1 MSSSRA
7 TTAGRRSIAIEDVL
21 RSDTR
26 LLDLAATVR
35 SMWGEMPDGRRH
47 VAWILALTLVEVGLQ
62 LGLAL
67 LGKRL
72 LDGVLGGR
80 PLETPLVIGAVALL
94 ASIVV
99 VSWRRQVRQEIAAL
113 LWRERTVARLAGN
126 IADGALEDLSAVPM
140 AGLREIVMTDA
151 PFITRFAI
159 DTLSQGFVLALWVL
173 AGAVF
178 LALHGPPLL
187 LVLALLLGLC
197 AAIMI
202 GGSAR
207 HLGLTGERFRRTAT
221 LSQRARDVVEVER
234 VLLTRQ
240 FGLGDRFVRGFAA
253 AHAAFRDIAFRQG
266 RLSSA
271 IRSGMSV
278 LNAVGFLGLVLVGA
292 TLIGTGALEAGVL
305 LAALFIVGQMLTA
318 VIQMGDLAGRA
329 AEAATAG
336 RRLSVYWHADPN
348 PPPPPIDPADAVPAR
363 VRALEATGLTFGY
376 EASRTVFEHVDLRLE
391 RGALAALTAETGAG
405 KSTFART
412 LCGLLEPRAGVIEVT
427 LDPAPSGAGA
437 AASAT
442 ARAPVRALPPG
453 SVLYLGAQPILL
465 PGSLRDNLMLPAA
478 LADEPLDALDGA
490 PDLAVV
496 RDALARDGVAIDWDL
511 DVIDAGGTGLSSGQ
525 SQLLQLARALAR
537 DPAIV
542 VFDEATSSLDMET
555 EREVQSALLD
565 WCSRRIC
572 LVISHRACPWLDA
585 AEHRLRW

>member
-1 MSSSRA
+1 
-7 TTAGRRSIAIEDVL
+7 
-21 RSDTR
+21 
-26 LLDLAATVR
+26 LLDLVATVR
-35 SMWGEMPDGRRH
+35 AMWEEMPDGRPH
-47 VAWILALTLVEVGLQ
+47 VASILLFTLVEVGLQ
-62 LGLAL
+62 LALAL

-72 LDGVLGGR
+72 LDGVLAGR
-80 PLETPLVIGAVALL
+80 ALDTPLVVGALALL
-94 ASIVV
+94 VLIVL
-99 VSWRRQVRQEIAAL
+99 VSWRRQVRQEVTAL
-113 LWRERTVARLAGN
+113 LWRERAVARLSRN

-140 AGLREIVMTDA
+140 AGLREIIMTDA

-159 DTLSQGFVLALWVL
+159 DTLSQGLVLALWIL
-173 AGAVF
+173 AGLGF
-178 LALHGPPLL
+178 LALYGPPLL
-187 LVLALLLGLC
+187 LVLVLLLGLC
-197 AAIMI
+197 GAIMI

-207 HLGLTGERFRRTAT
+207 HLGLTAERFRRTAT
-221 LSQRARDVVEVER
+221 LSQSARDVVEVER

-240 FGLGDRFVRGFAA
+240 FGLGDRFVRGFAS
-253 AHAAFRDIAFRQG
+253 AHTAFRAIAFRQG
-266 RLSSA
+266 KLSAA

-292 TLIGTGALEAGVL
+292 SLIGDTRLEPGVL

-336 RRLSVYWHADPN
+336 RRLSVYWDAE
-348 PPPPPIDPADAVPAR
+348 PASDLSPLAPDEATPER
-363 VRALEATGLTFGY
+363 VRALEAHALGFGY
-376 EASRTVFEHVDLRLE
+376 DTARTVFEHVDLRIE

-412 LCGLLEPRAGVIEVT
+412 LCGLLEPRSGSVAVE
-427 LDPAPSGAGA
+427 LDGE
-437 AASAT
+437 ASSSPRT
-442 ARAPVRALPPG
+442 SPTTPVRALPPG

-465 PGSLRDNLMLPAA
+465 PGSLRDNLMLPASLDGIA
-478 LADEPLDALDGA
+478 LDSLDGA
-490 PDLAVV
+490 AELAAV
-496 RDALARDGVAIDWDL
+496 RDALARDGVPIDWDR

-555 EREVQSALLD
+555 EHEVQSRLLG
-565 WCSRRIC
+565 WCARRVC
-572 LVISHRACPWLDA
+572 LVISHRTCPWLDA